1 MKKNH
6 VEIPFFLPYIDNN
19 DIKEIKNAAS
29 SSFLTSGPKLDE
41 FENKFKKFTGSRY
54 AIGVSNATAALHLS
68 LKALGIGKNDQVI
81 IPDLTFAATA
91 NSIIHAGAT
100 PVLADIDEKTLNIS
114 VDSIKKNINKRTKA
128 IIPVHLAGLACEMK
142 KINQIAIS
150 NSLKIIEDCAHA
162 IGTKFG
168 TKHVGNFGTTGCFSF
183 YPTKNLTT
191 IEGGMVITNDKKTA
205 DFIRLARNHGIS
217 KSLMTRYQSGKPWE
231 YDIETIGYNYRLDEL
246 RSALGIS
253 QLSKL
258 KILNKKRFDISLYYT
273 TALENTL
280 GIITPDKKSLKQS
293 ACHLYIIRITKN
305 AKLSRDGLFQHLQ
318 KCGIGTSVHYK
329 PLHEFKLIK
338 KSAIKKDSLSMTKK
352 ISNEILSLPLYPQL
366 TKSNQNY
373 IINTIKTAL
382 N

>member
-1 MKKNH
+1 MKKNNTK
-6 VEIPFFLPYIDNN
+6 IPFFLPCINYS
-19 DIKEIKNAAS
+19 DIKEIKNAALS
-29 SSFLTSGPKLDE
+29 PFLTNGPKLIE
-41 FENKFKKFTGSRY
+41 FESKFKKFTNSKY

-91 NSIIHAGAT
+91 SSIIQAEAT

-114 VDSIKKNINKRTKA
+114 VESIKKNINKKTKA
-128 IIPVHLAGLACEMK
+128 IMPVHLAGLSCDMD
-142 KINQIAIS
+142 KINDLATS
-150 NSLKIIEDCAHA
+150 HSLEIIEDCAHA
-162 IGTKFG
+162 IGTKFK
-168 TKHVGNFGTTGCFSF
+168 TKHVGNFGTVGCFSF

-191 IEGGMVITNDKKTA
+191 IEGGMVTTNDKNIA

-217 KSLMTRYQSGKPWE
+217 KSLMDRYKSGKPWE

-258 KILNKKRFDISLYYT
+258 KILNRKRFNLSLYYT
-273 TALENTL
+273 DKLKDFP
-280 GIITPDKKSLKQS
+280 GIVVPDKQNLKHS
-293 ACHLYIIRITKN
+293 ACHLYIIRLTKN
-305 AKLSRDGLFQHLQ
+305 AKLSRDNLFYFLQ
-318 KCGIGTSVHYK
+318 KHGIETSVHYK

-338 KSAIKKDSLSMTKK
+338 KNAKIKNSLHVTKK
-352 ISNEILSLPLYPQL
+352 ISDEILSLPLYPQL
-366 TKSNQNY
+366 TRSNQNY
-373 IINTIKTAL
+373 IINTIKNAL